1 MEITGKPG
9 HDLHVHESP
18 DRVFVVGKGQ
28 VGYERALKRWRSL
41 VPGVG
46 GSLTLSIVPSDLKSR
61 YSGRTVSPGFV
72 VFVSIRPSSHLM

>member
-1 MEITGKPG
+1 MEIAGKSG
-9 HDLHVHESP
+9 HNLHVHEAP

-28 VGYERALKRWRSL
+28 AGYERALKGWRSL

-61 YSGRTVSPGFV
+61 YSGRILTRVRRLRVAPAAA
-72 VFVSIRPSSHLM
+72 RT